1 MDKIILPEISIT
13 ACHGCNPEE
22 KVTPQ
27 PFRIGITMFLD
38 LSKPGQTDHLS
49 DTVDYGSL
57 YLRIKSLAEK
67 NSYNLLETLAKRIS
81 DLVLEEPLVERTIV
95 KVEKTKAQAGGESF
109 SSQVEIE
116 RSRGDMA

>member
-1 MDKIILPEISIT
+1 
-13 ACHGCNPEE
+13 
-22 KVTPQ
+22 
-27 PFRIGITMFLD
+27 MFLD